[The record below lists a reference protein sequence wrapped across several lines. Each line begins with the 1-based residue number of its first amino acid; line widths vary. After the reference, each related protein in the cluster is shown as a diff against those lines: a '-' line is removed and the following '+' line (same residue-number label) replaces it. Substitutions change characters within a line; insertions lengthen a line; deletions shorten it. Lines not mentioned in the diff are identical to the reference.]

1 VKQIKVVWIALMV
14 ILKKGMNC
22 QSIERIEELLAL
34 EKNPQQMTK
43 DDVTLYF
50 GNLAEIIRL
59 NLT

>member
-1 VKQIKVVWIALMV
+1 VKQINVVWIALMV

-43 DDVTLYF
+43 DDVTRTLV
-50 GNLAEIIRL
+50 IWPK
-59 NLT
+59 